1 MSRWARSRAAAVFC
15 LLALSAAT
23 LSAADEEQ
31 QTLNREFQAAVAEYN
46 AGHYAEAAAKLE
58 QLLPRV
64 RNSFEV
70 HELLGLSYA
79 SLSRDE
85 DAIRELQAAVR
96 LKPDSAAAR
105 TNLAASLSHAG
116 ETEPAGE
123 QFRKALALEP
133 DNYTANHNLGEYY
146 VGTGN
151 LPEALPLLAR
161 AQKINPAA
169 YDNGYD
175 LATAEFLTGH
185 LPEARQAIEKLL
197 AFKNTGELHN
207 LLGQIDEK
215 QGNYLAAA
223 KDYETAAHIDPSD
236 DNLFAWGGELLV
248 HRTYEPAVAVFQYAT
263 KRFPN
268 SPRLQIGLGM
278 ALYARGL
285 YQDSVTALLKAVDL
299 APDDARCYQF
309 LARAYDRSPQ
319 QVDEVIERF
328 RRYAALQPANAH
340 AQYYYA
346 MSLWKGKRLEQS
358 SPDLQ
363 TVEDLLKKSIALD
376 PNFADAHLQLG
387 NLYAAQRNYPDSI
400 SEYQRTLELNPSQ
413 PDAHYRLAT
422 DYVHVGEKDRADQQF
437 AIYQKQRA
445 QHMAEDDAERAEV
458 KQFLYSSKDNAAA
471 KP

>member
-1 MSRWARSRAAAVFC
+1 MSRGPRSRAAIFC
-15 LLALSAAT
+15 LVILSAT
-23 LSAADEEQ
+23 TVSAADQEQ
-31 QTLNREFQAAVAEYN
+31 QTLNREFQAAVAEYD
-46 AGHYAEAAAKLE
+46 AGRYAEAAAKLE
-58 QLLPRV
+58 QLLPQV

-79 SLSRDE
+79 SLSRDD

-96 LKPDSAAAR
+96 LKPASAAAR
-105 TNLAASLSHAG
+105 TNLAASLTHAG
-116 ETEPAGE
+116 ETQLAGE
-123 QFRKALALEP
+123 QFRSALSLEP
-133 DNYTANHNLGEYY
+133 NNYTANHNLGEYY
-146 VGTGN
+146 VGAGK
-151 LPEALPLLAR
+151 LSDALPLLAR
-161 AQKINPAA
+161 AQKINPTA

-185 LPEARQAIEKLL
+185 LQDARQAAEKLL
-197 AFKNTGELHN
+197 TVKDTGELHN

-223 KDYETAAHIDPSD
+223 HDYETAAHIDPSD
-236 DNLFAWGGELLV
+236 DNLFAWGGELLI

-263 KRFPN
+263 QRFPG

-285 YQDSVTALLKAVDL
+285 YVESVTALLKAVDL

-319 QVDEVIERF
+319 QVDDVIQRF
-328 RRYAALQPANAH
+328 RRYAALRPANAE

-363 TVEDLLKKSIALD
+363 TVEGLLKKSIALRPD
-376 PNFADAHLQLG
+376 FADAHLQLG
-387 NLYAAQRNYPDSI
+387 NLYASQHDYQNSI
-400 SEYQRTLELNPSQ
+400 FEYKRSIELNPDQ
-413 PDAHYRLAT
+413 PDAHYHLAT
-422 DYVHVGEKDRADQQF
+422 DYVHTGKKDLADQQF
-437 AIYQKQRA
+437 TVYQKQRA
-445 QHMAEDDAERAEV
+445 EHMAENDKERAEIQ
-458 KQFLYSSKDNAAA
+458 QFLYSAKDNATA

>member
-1 MSRWARSRAAAVFC
+1 MSRWARSRAVILGLVVA
-15 LLALSAAT
+15 SATT
-23 LSAADEEQ
+23 LSAASQEQ
-31 QTLNREFQAAVAEYN
+31 QTLNRKFQAAVADYN
-46 AGHYAEAAAKLE
+46 AGHYAEAAVKLE
-58 QLLPRV
+58 RLLPEV

-79 SLSRDE
+79 SLSRDD

-96 LKPDSAAAR
+96 LKPASAAAR

-116 ETEPAGE
+116 DSELAAE
-123 QFRKALALEP
+123 QFHKALALEP
-133 DNYTANHNLGEYY
+133 NNYTANHNLGEYY
-146 VGTGN
+146 IGAGK
-151 LPEALPLLAR
+151 LPEAVPLLAR
-161 AQKINPAA
+161 AQKINPTA

-175 LATAEFLTGH
+175 LATAELLTDH
-185 LPEARQAIEKLL
+185 LPEARQIADKLL
-197 AFKNTGELHN
+197 ASRNTGELHN

-223 KDYETAAHIDPSD
+223 HDYETAAHIDPSD
-236 DNLFAWGGELLV
+236 DNLFAWGGELLI
-248 HRTYEPAVAVFQYAT
+248 HRTYEPAVSVFQFAT
-263 KRFPN
+263 KRYPN

-285 YQDSVTALLKAVDL
+285 YPESVAALLKAVDL
-299 APDDARCYQF
+299 APDDPRCYQF

-328 RRYAALQPANAH
+328 RRYATLQPANAQ

-363 TVEDLLKKSIALD
+363 TVQDLLKKSVALD
-376 PNFADAHLQLG
+376 PKFADAHQQLG
-387 NLYAAQRNYPDSI
+387 NLYASQRNYQDSI
-400 SEYQRTLELNPSQ
+400 SEYQRSIELNPNQ

-422 DYVHVGEKDRADQQF
+422 DYVHVGEKDRADRQF

-445 QHMAEDDAERAEV
+445 QHMAENDAERAEV
-458 KQFLYSSKDNAAA
+458 KQFVYSTKDNATR